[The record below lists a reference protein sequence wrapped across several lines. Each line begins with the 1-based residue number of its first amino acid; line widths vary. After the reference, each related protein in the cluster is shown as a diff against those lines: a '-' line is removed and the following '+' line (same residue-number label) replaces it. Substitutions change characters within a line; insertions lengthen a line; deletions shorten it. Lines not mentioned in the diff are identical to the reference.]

1 MKKWTKHEALG
12 YLDKQ
17 IEVIHTLKLGRRGS
31 SEHVRWLT
39 NTLVFLEE
47 YSVLIPIIIVI
58 LRILRGNFM
67 GNAYIEVGILTGQ
80 WKHTIRKPM

>member
-47 YSVLIPIIIVI
+47 IFGSDSYY
-58 LRILRGNFM
+58 FM

>member
-47 YSVLIPIIIVI
+47 VFGSDSY
-58 LRILRGNFM
+58 
-67 GNAYIEVGILTGQ
+67 Y
-80 WKHTIRKPM
+80 

>member
-39 NTLVFLEE
+39 NTLVFFG
-47 YSVLIPIIIVI
+47 
-58 LRILRGNFM
+58 RN
-67 GNAYIEVGILTGQ
+67 
-80 WKHTIRKPM
+80 IRF

>member
-47 YSVLIPIIIVI
+47 IFGSDSYYYCLSSTYKC
-58 LRILRGNFM
+58 NFL
-67 GNAYIEVGILTGQ
+67 GADNKQ
-80 WKHTIRKPM
+80 

>member
-39 NTLVFLEE
+39 KSFWKK

-58 LRILRGNFM
+58 LRTLL
-67 GNAYIEVGILTGQ
+67 GIS
-80 WKHTIRKPM
+80 KASE